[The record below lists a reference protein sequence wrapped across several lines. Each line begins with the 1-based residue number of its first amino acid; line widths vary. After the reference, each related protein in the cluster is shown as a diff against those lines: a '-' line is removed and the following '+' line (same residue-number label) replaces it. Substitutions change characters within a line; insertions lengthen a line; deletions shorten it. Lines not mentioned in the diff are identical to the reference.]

1 MNPSNNTTVVR
12 ERSRSPLI
20 VDGGTGK
27 KMYKKSHYEYSTTS
41 GSAPTNDMSYNTNQ
55 LDSLLSDL
63 KHERDASFDLV
74 GMYITIWF
82 TLFKTSTLFL
92 YIKEKDF
99 PLFHFSF
106 LYVLF

>member
-74 GMYITIWF
+74 GMYIQQYD
-82 TLFKTSTLFL
+82 SL
-92 YIKEKDF
+92 YLK
-99 PLFHFSF
+99 LVHFF
-106 LYVLF
+106 YI